1 MSIKRKISIFTIITF
16 LFFILAYVTSITNI
30 PNNFII
36 FQGDNFEYKGLL
48 GLQAKSVSISTN
60 KKLSDEY
67 KDIQK
72 SQEEDYSDILV
83 DTSQQGIV
91 ELQISAF
98 GVPVKDVSV
107 SILPKTKVIPAG
119 NAIGVKLYTNGV
131 LIIGKST
138 IEGED
143 NNLYKPYENTGIQE
157 GDMIVEINN
166 KEVLSTEDLIN
177 IVNSS
182 NGNELSVKYRRGQTI
197 NTTSIKPVKTASND
211 YKIGLWVRDGTA
223 GVGTLTFYDPESKGF
238 AALGHGITDVD
249 TEKLIEI
256 SSGDLLLSKI
266 MSIKKGEAGNPGEIR
281 GSIVNQEEVG
291 KIYTNTSY
299 GIYGKI
305 SNAVALNLSN
315 ANEMEVASRNEIK
328 TGKAQIMCSLEN
340 GQVEKYDIEIQKIFT
355 NNVKDNKSM
364 IIKITDEK
372 LLNLTGGII
381 QGMSGSPIIQNG
393 KFIGAV
399 THVLVNDPTR
409 GYAVFAD
416 IMINEMRNS

>member
-1 MSIKRKISIFTIITF
+1 MSIKRKISLFIIITF
-16 LFFILAYVTSITNI
+16 LLLILAYVTSITNI

-67 KDIQK
+67 KDTQE
-72 SQEEDYSDILV
+72 SQENNSDVLV
-83 DTSQQGIV
+83 DTSQQGTV

-143 NNLYKPYENTGIQE
+143 SNLYKPYENTGIQE

-166 KEVLSTEDLIN
+166 KEVLSTEDLID

-197 NTTSIKPVKTASND
+197 NTTSIKPVKTSSND
-211 YKIGLWVRDGTA
+211 YKLGLWVRDGTA
-223 GVGTLTFYDPESKGF
+223 GVGTLTFYDPESKSF

-266 MSIKKGEAGNPGEIR
+266 MSIKKGEVGNPGEIR

-305 SNAVALNLSN
+305 SNTVALNLN
-315 ANEMEVASRNEIK
+315 KENEMEVASRNEIK
-328 TGKAQIMCSLEN
+328 TGKAQIMCCLEN

-364 IIKITDEK
+364 IIKITDKK

-393 KFIGAV
+393 KFVGAV

-416 IMINEMRNS
+416 TMINEMRNS

>member
-1 MSIKRKISIFTIITF
+1 MSIKRKISLFTSITF
-16 LFFILAYVTSITNI
+16 LLLILAYVTSITNI

-36 FQGDNFEYKGLL
+36 FQGDNFEYKGIL

-67 KDIQK
+67 KDSSN
-72 SQEEDYSDILV
+72 SQEDNLDILV
-83 DTSQQGIV
+83 DTSKQGTV

-107 SILPKTKVIPAG
+107 NILPKTKVIPAG

-143 NNLYKPYENTGIQE
+143 NNLYKPYENTGMQE

-197 NTTSIKPVKTASND
+197 NTTSIKPIKTSNND
-211 YKIGLWVRDGTA
+211 YKLGLWVRDGTA

-266 MSIKKGEAGNPGEIR
+266 ISIKKGEAGNPGEIR
-281 GSIVNQEEVG
+281 GSIVNQEEIG
-291 KIYTNTSY
+291 KIYANTSY
-299 GIYGKI
+299 GIYGKLI
-305 SNAVALNLSN
+305 N
-315 ANEMEVASRNEIK
+315 
-328 TGKAQIMCSLEN
+328 
-340 GQVEKYDIEIQKIFT
+340 
-355 NNVKDNKSM
+355 
-364 IIKITDEK
+364 
-372 LLNLTGGII
+372 
-381 QGMSGSPIIQNG
+381 SG
-393 KFIGAV
+393 A
-399 THVLVNDPTR
+399 
-409 GYAVFAD
+409 
-416 IMINEMRNS
+416 